1 MCAGVLATDSLC
13 AALPTVQM
21 KKFLTFFQIL
31 RVGNQ
36 ETTSDV
42 VVSTMFDVKTTCE
55 KLMLNIIIYLE
66 VVSMNQFS
74 NMGLD
79 FQYFSSY
86 SYHNFNY
93 EFLVR
98 ASHLHGDDYFVVL
111 CICWIVLQSGLQTFY
126 CESFECVTN
135 YNYNYFHNHENFS

>member
-1 MCAGVLATDSLC
+1 M
-13 AALPTVQM
+13 
-21 KKFLTFFQIL
+21 
-31 RVGNQ
+31 NQ

-42 VVSTMFDVKTTCE
+42 VVSTMFDVKTTCV
-55 KLMLNIIIYLE
+55 KLLLNITFYLQ

-86 SYHNFNY
+86 SYPNFNS

-98 ASHLHGDDYFVVL
+98 TSHLHGDDHRLNNNNNNNIIKSMVMTIL
-111 CICWIVLQSGLQTFY
+111 
-126 CESFECVTN
+126 
-135 YNYNYFHNHENFS
+135 

>member
-13 AALPTVQM
+13 AVLPTVQM
-21 KKFLTFFQIL
+21 KKFLTIFQIL
-31 RVGNQ
+31 RVLNQ

-98 ASHLHGDDYFVVL
+98 TSHLHGDEIGSASCRERV
-111 CICWIVLQSGLQTFY
+111 
-126 CESFECVTN
+126 
-135 YNYNYFHNHENFS
+135 